1 MHERITYGQLR
12 SVLTSLGFRE
22 TRLAKGVCLEH
33 PQSDTEFLFR
43 PYQANDQVTPGE
55 LFVVRKM
62 LDERGLLEPES
73 FEAQLTRAPA

>member
-1 MHERITYGQLR
+1 MPERVTYGQLR
-12 SVLTSLGFRE
+12 TVLTSLVFQE

-43 PYQANDQVTPGE
+43 PYQASDRVTPGE

-73 FEAQLTRAPA
+73 FEAQLTKVTA